1 MQYQWN
7 ASLSPLDVSAPGR
20 MNRKR
25 ARGGDSALSETWKI
39 VLIDDEEDI
48 RDVMALTLLDAG
60 YDVRTAIDGAAGI
73 RMCAE
78 AVPQIVVTDIR
89 MPGMDGLQV
98 LERLKARFPDIEV
111 IVATA
116 FGEMEVAIRAL
127 QLDASDFITKPIG
140 NENLLLALNRARE
153 RYTARRRLKDYTL
166 LLEREK
172 AETSQQLLKTIAFQ
186 RSLIESSM
194 DGILG
199 VDEQQ
204 VVVIY
209 NRSMEQLIGFPRDR
223 VLNQMSLSQ
232 FFAPSEA
239 ARFQSELRSERFGG
253 RNKLFLFETLLK
265 TQSGRG
271 IPVQASAAAMLDDG
285 RETGLVGF
293 FRDLQEIRRLERELA
308 DQARILHQDKM
319 MSLGRLAASVVHE
332 INNPLSGILNYIRL
346 MARLLQQDA
355 FTDERRDKF
364 RRYLNIAETETGRCS
379 QIVSNLLSFSR
390 RSPAAFAPVD
400 VAELLRRCIL
410 LSQHKLE
417 LSHVRLES
425 QVPTGLPAAEG
436 DFNQL
441 QQCVINLIFNAI
453 DAMPDGG
460 SLTLE
465 AHADDLRQTVS
476 IRVKDTG
483 PGIPPEHLAS
493 IFEPFFTTKSE
504 GHGLGL
510 GLSTVYG
517 IVERHHGRVEA
528 RNPAEGGAL
537 FEITLP
543 VPQTS

>member
-1 MQYQWN
+1 M
-7 ASLSPLDVSAPGR
+7 P
-20 MNRKR
+20 
-25 ARGGDSALSETWKI
+25 ETWAI

-48 RDVMALTLLDAG
+48 REVMSLALTDAG
-60 YDVRTAIDGAAGI
+60 YNVRTAADGEAGI
-73 RMCAE
+73 RMCIE
-78 AVPQIVVTDIR
+78 APPQIVITDIR
-89 MPGMDGLQV
+89 MPGMGGLQV
-98 LERLKARFPDIEV
+98 LERIKHEFPDTEV

-116 FGEMEVAIRAL
+116 FGEMELAIRAL

-140 NENLLLALNRARE
+140 SDNLLLALQRARE
-153 RYTARRRLKDYTL
+153 RYTSRRRLKDYTL

-186 RSLIESSM
+186 RNLIESSM

-199 VDEQQ
+199 VDEQR

-209 NRSMEQLIGFPRDR
+209 NRSMEQLLGIPRDQ
-223 VLNQMSLSQ
+223 VLLKMTLSR
-232 FFAPSEA
+232 FFRPDEA
-239 ARFQSELRSERFGG
+239 VRFESELRGERFGG
-253 RNKLFLFETLLK
+253 KNRLFLFETLLK
-265 TQSGRG
+265 TGSGRE
-271 IPVQASAAAMLDDG
+271 IPVQVSAATLMDDG
-285 RETGLVGF
+285 RESGLVGF
-293 FRDLQEIRRLERELA
+293 FRDLREFRRLERELA

-332 INNPLSGILNYIRL
+332 INNPLSGILNYLRL
-346 MARLLQQDA
+346 MSRLLQEGA

-364 RRYLNIAETETGRCS
+364 RRYLTIADSETSRCS

-390 RSPAAFAPVD
+390 RSPAAFAAVD

-417 LSHVRLES
+417 LSHIRLES
-425 QVPTGLPAAEG
+425 HVPPDLPAVEG

-453 DAMPDGG
+453 DAMPQGG
-460 SLTLE
+460 TLTLG
-465 AHADDLRQTVS
+465 ALAGDAPQTVS
-476 IRVKDTG
+476 IRVQDTG
-483 PGIPPEHLAS
+483 PGIPAENLSS

-517 IVERHHGRVEA
+517 IVERHHGTVEA
-528 RNPAEGGAL
+528 RNLDKAGAL
-537 FEITLP
+537 FVITLP
-543 VPQTS
+543 VVRSN

>member
-1 MQYQWN
+1 
-7 ASLSPLDVSAPGR
+7 
-20 MNRKR
+20 
-25 ARGGDSALSETWKI
+25 
-39 VLIDDEEDI
+39 
-48 RDVMALTLLDAG
+48 
-60 YDVRTAIDGAAGI
+60 
-73 RMCAE
+73 
-78 AVPQIVVTDIR
+78 

-98 LERLKARFPDIEV
+98 LERLKHQSPDTEV

-116 FGEMEVAIRAL
+116 FGEMQLAIRAL

-140 NENLLLALNRARE
+140 SDNLFLALDRARE
-153 RYTARRRLKDYTL
+153 RYTSRRRLKDYTL
-166 LLEREK
+166 LLEKEK

-186 RSLIESSM
+186 RNLIENSM

-209 NRSMEQLIGFPRDR
+209 NRSMEQLLGFPRDQ
-223 VLNQMSLSQ
+223 VLRQMVLSR
-232 FFAPSEA
+232 FFSAAEA
-239 ARFQSELRSERFGG
+239 ARFHSELRSERFGG
-253 RNKLFLFETLLK
+253 RNRLFLFESLL
-265 TQSGRG
+265 TTESGRQV
-271 IPVQASAAAMLDDG
+271 PVQVSAATLTDGG
-285 RETGLVGF
+285 RENGLVGF
-293 FRDLQEIRRLERELA
+293 FRDLREVRRLERELA

-346 MARLLQQDA
+346 MARVLQQGPL
-355 FTDERRDKF
+355 TGEHRDKF
-364 RRYLNIAETETGRCS
+364 SRYVAIAETETARCS

-400 VAELLRRCIL
+400 LTELIRRSLL

-417 LSHVRLES
+417 LNRIRLES
-425 QVPTGLPAAEG
+425 RIHPSLPAVDG

-453 DAMPDGG
+453 DAMPEGG
-460 SLTLE
+460 TLTLE
-465 AHADDLRQTVS
+465 VLPDDQMQWVS

-483 PGIPPEHLAS
+483 RGIPPEHLAS

-517 IVERHHGRVEA
+517 IVERHHGKIEA
-528 RNPAEGGAL
+528 RNPEEGGAL

-543 VPQTS
+543 AARVAGSADRG

>member
-1 MQYQWN
+1 MPESW
-7 ASLSPLDVSAPGR
+7 A
-20 MNRKR
+20 
-25 ARGGDSALSETWKI
+25 I

-48 RDVMALTLLDAG
+48 REVMSIALADAG
-60 YDVRTAIDGAAGI
+60 YNVRAAADGEAGL
-73 RMCAE
+73 RMCLE
-78 AVPQIVVTDIR
+78 APPQIVITDIR

-98 LERLKARFPDIEV
+98 LERLKRQFPDIEV

-116 FGEMEVAIRAL
+116 FGEMQLAIRAL
-127 QLDASDFITKPIG
+127 QLDASDFIPKPIG
-140 NENLLLALNRARE
+140 SENLFLALNRARE
-153 RYTARRRLKDYTL
+153 RYTARRRLKDYTG
-166 LLEREK
+166 LLEQEK
-172 AETSQQLLKTIAFQ
+172 AETSQQLAKTVAFQ
-186 RSLIESSM
+186 RNLIESSM

-209 NRSMEQLIGFPRDR
+209 NRSMEQLTGFARET
-223 VLNQMSLSQ
+223 VLNQMTLPQ
-232 FFAPSEA
+232 FFDPAEA

-253 RNKLFLFETLLK
+253 KNKLFLFETLLK
-265 TQSGRG
+265 TRSGRG
-271 IPVQASAAAMLDDG
+271 IPVQASAAALMDDG

-346 MARLLQQDA
+346 MARLLQQGDVA
-355 FTDERRDKF
+355 GERRGKF
-364 RRYLNIAETETGRCS
+364 SRYLDIAETETARCS

-390 RSPAAFAPVD
+390 RSPEAFAPVD

-410 LSQHKLE
+410 LSGHKLE
-417 LSHVRLES
+417 LSRIRLES
-425 QVPTGLPAAEG
+425 GIPPGLPPVQG

-453 DAMPDGG
+453 DAMPQGG
-460 SLTLE
+460 TLTLE
-465 AHADDLRQTVS
+465 AQPGDHAQTVS

-483 PGIPPEHLAS
+483 PGIPPEHLPS
-493 IFEPFFTTKSE
+493 LFEPFFTTKSE

-517 IVERHHGRVEA
+517 IVERHHGRVAA
-528 RNPAEGGAL
+528 RNPDEGGAL

-543 VPQTS
+543 ASRRS

>member
-1 MQYQWN
+1 M
-7 ASLSPLDVSAPGR
+7 
-20 MNRKR
+20 
-25 ARGGDSALSETWKI
+25 SETWNI

-48 RDVMALTLLDAG
+48 REVMSVALADAG
-60 YDVRTAIDGAAGI
+60 YQVRTAADGEAGL
-73 RMCAE
+73 RLCAE
-78 AVPQIVVTDIR
+78 AAPQIVITDIR

-98 LERLKARFPDIEV
+98 LEQIKKLLPEIEV

-116 FGEMEVAIRAL
+116 FGEMQLAIRAL

-140 NENLLLALNRARE
+140 SDNLFLALDRARD
-153 RYTARRRLKDYTL
+153 RYTSRRRLKDYTL

-172 AETSQQLLKTIAFQ
+172 AETSQQLLQTIAFQ
-186 RSLIESSM
+186 RNLIEGSM

-209 NRSMEQLIGFPRDR
+209 NRSMEQLLGFPRDQ
-223 VLNQMSLSQ
+223 VLHQMVLSR
-232 FFAPSEA
+232 FFPAAEA
-239 ARFQSELRSERFGG
+239 ARFHEELRSERFGG
-253 RNKLFLFETLLK
+253 KNRLFLFETLLT
-265 TQSGRG
+265 TQSGRD
-271 IPVQASAAAMLDDG
+271 IPVQASAVTLGDDG

-293 FRDLQEIRRLERELA
+293 FRDLRKLRRLERELA

-332 INNPLSGILNYIRL
+332 INNPLSGILNYMRL
-346 MARLLQQDA
+346 MGRLLQQGDV
-355 FTDERRDKF
+355 TGERRDKF
-364 RRYLNIAETETGRCS
+364 SRYLNIAETETARCS

-400 VAELLRRCIL
+400 ITELMQRCIL

-417 LSHVRLES
+417 LSHIRLETRM
-425 QVPTGLPAAEG
+425 QPGLPAVEG

-441 QQCVINLIFNAI
+441 QQCLINLIFNAI
-453 DAMPDGG
+453 DAMPQGG
-460 SLTLE
+460 TLTLE
-465 AHADDLRQTVS
+465 AQAGGRTQTVS

-483 PGIPPEHLAS
+483 PGIPPEHLSS

-517 IVERHHGRVEA
+517 IVERHHGTIEA
-528 RNPAEGGAL
+528 RNPDGGGAL

-543 VPQTS
+543 VVPRTS

>member
-1 MQYQWN
+1 MPENW
-7 ASLSPLDVSAPGR
+7 A
-20 MNRKR
+20 
-25 ARGGDSALSETWKI
+25 I

-48 RDVMALTLLDAG
+48 REVMALALTDAG
-60 YDVRTAIDGAAGI
+60 YTVRAAADGESGV
-73 RMCAE
+73 RMCTE
-78 AVPQIVVTDIR
+78 DPPQIVITDIR

-98 LERLKARFPDIEV
+98 LERLKQQFPDIEV

-116 FGEMEVAIRAL
+116 FGEMQLAIRAL
-127 QLDASDFITKPIG
+127 QLDASDFIPKPIG
-140 NENLLLALNRARE
+140 SDNLLLALERARE
-153 RYTARRRLKDYTL
+153 RYTTRRRLKDYTL

-172 AETSQQLLKTIAFQ
+172 AETSQQLLKTLAFQ
-186 RSLIESSM
+186 RNLIENSM

-199 VDEQQ
+199 VDERE

-209 NRSMEQLIGFPRDR
+209 NRSMEQILGFPRDQ
-223 VLNQMSLSQ
+223 VLHRMTLSGL
-232 FFAPSEA
+232 FPPAEA
-239 ARFQSELRSERFGG
+239 RRFQEELRGERFGG
-253 RNKLFLFETLLK
+253 RDKLFLFETLLK
-265 TQSGRG
+265 TQSGREV
-271 IPVQASAAAMLDDG
+271 PVQVSAVALKEDG
-285 RETGLVGF
+285 GENGLVGF
-293 FRDLQEIRRLERELA
+293 FRDLGALRRLERELA

-332 INNPLSGILNYIRL
+332 INNPLSGILNYSRL
-346 MARLLQQDA
+346 MTRVLQQGEL
-355 FTDERRDKF
+355 TSERRDKF
-364 RRYLNIAETETGRCS
+364 QRYLGVVETETSRCS

-410 LSQHKLE
+410 LSGHKLE
-417 LSHVRLES
+417 LSRIRLES
-425 QVPTGLPAAEG
+425 NIQPDLPPVQG

-453 DAMPDGG
+453 DAMPEGG
-460 SLTLE
+460 TLTLAAQAGE
-465 AHADDLRQTVS
+465 SAQTVS
-476 IRVKDTG
+476 IRVKDSG
-483 PGIPPEHLAS
+483 MGIPPEHLPS

-528 RNPAEGGAL
+528 RNPDKGGAL

-543 VPQTS
+543 ACLGA

>member
-1 MQYQWN
+1 M
-7 ASLSPLDVSAPGR
+7 
-20 MNRKR
+20 
-25 ARGGDSALSETWKI
+25 SETWKI

-60 YDVRTAIDGAAGI
+60 YDVRTAADGASGI
-73 RMCAE
+73 RMCTE
-78 AVPQIVVTDIR
+78 GGPQIVVTDIR

-98 LERLKARFPDIEV
+98 LERLKASFPDIEV

-186 RSLIESSM
+186 RNLIESSM
-194 DGILG
+194 DGIVG
-199 VDEQQ
+199 VDERDI
-204 VVVIY
+204 VVIY
-209 NRSMEQLIGFPRDR
+209 NRRMEELVGYPRDD
-223 VLNQMSLSQ
+223 VLRKMTFPQL
-232 FFAPSEA
+232 FPPAEA
-239 ARFQSELRSERFGG
+239 ARFKADLKGG
-253 RNKLFLFETLLK
+253 HAGGKHTLFLYETLLK
-265 TQSGRG
+265 SNLGRE
-271 IPVQASAAAMLDDG
+271 IPVQVSAVTLMEEG
-285 RETGLVGF
+285 RECGVVGF
-293 FRDLQEIRRLERELA
+293 FRDLRAIRKLEREIA

-346 MARLLQQDA
+346 MARLLQQGA

-364 RRYLNIAETETGRCS
+364 NRYLNIAETETNRCS

-410 LSQHKLE
+410 LSQHRLE
-417 LSHVRLES
+417 LSHIRLES
-425 QVPTGLPAAEG
+425 IIQPDLPVAEG

-441 QQCVINLIFNAI
+441 QQCVINLIFNAL
-453 DAMPDGG
+453 DAMPQGG
-460 SLTLE
+460 TLTLG
-465 AHADDLRQTVS
+465 AQAGDQRQTVS

-483 PGIPPEHLAS
+483 PGIPPEHLSS
-493 IFEPFFTTKSE
+493 IFEPFFTTKTE

-517 IVERHHGRVEA
+517 IMERHHGRVEA
-528 RNPAEGGAL
+528 HNPDEGGAL

-543 VPQTS
+543 VPRAS

>member
-1 MQYQWN
+1 MESTVM
-7 ASLSPLDVSAPGR
+7 A
-20 MNRKR
+20 
-25 ARGGDSALSETWKI
+25 DSWGI

-48 RDVMALTLLDAG
+48 RDVMSAALADAG
-60 YDVRTAIDGAAGI
+60 YTVRTAPDGEAGLTLCI
-73 RMCAE
+73 ETA
-78 AVPQIVVTDIR
+78 PQIVITDIR

-98 LERLKARFPDIEV
+98 LERVKRLLPDTEV

-116 FGEMEVAIRAL
+116 FGEMELAIRAL

-140 NENLLLALNRARE
+140 SDNLFLALERARE
-153 RYTARRRLKDYTL
+153 RCTSRRRLKDYTQ

-172 AETSQQLLKTIAFQ
+172 AETGQQLLKTIAFQ
-186 RSLIESSM
+186 RNLIESSM

-209 NRSMEQLIGFPRDR
+209 NRGMEQLLGFARER
-223 VLNQMSLSQ
+223 VLHRMTLPQ
-232 FFAPSEA
+232 FFRPDEA
-239 ARFQSELRSERFGG
+239 ARFQSELRGEGFGG
-253 RNKLFLFETLLK
+253 RNRLFLFETLLK
-265 TQSGRG
+265 TDSGRE
-271 IPVQASAAAMLDDG
+271 IPVQASAAVLLDEG
-285 RETGLVGF
+285 RENGLVGF
-293 FRDLQEIRRLERELA
+293 FRDLREIRRLERELA

-346 MARLLQQDA
+346 MSRLLQEGA

-364 RRYLNIAETETGRCS
+364 RRYLTIAETETGRCS

-390 RSPAAFAPVD
+390 RSPEAFAPVEI
-400 VAELLRRCIL
+400 AELLQRCIL

-417 LSHVRLES
+417 LSHIRLES
-425 QVPTGLPAAEG
+425 HVPPGLPAVEG

-453 DAMPDGG
+453 DAMPHGG
-460 SLTLE
+460 TL
-465 AHADDLRQTVS
+465 ALDARSGDPAQTVS
-476 IRVKDTG
+476 IRVQDTG
-483 PGIPPEHLAS
+483 PGIPGEHLSS

-510 GLSTVYG
+510 GLSTVFG
-517 IVERHHGRVEA
+517 IVERHHGTVEA
-528 RNPAEGGAL
+528 RNLDPAGAL
-537 FEITLP
+537 FVITLP
-543 VPQTS
+543 AARSV